1 MLHECSILHRNLKVM
16 IKRLK
21 KHSHLLH
28 KTGLWLSI
36 LCTIHC
42 LAMPV
47 ILTALPFLGN
57 TLINETTEHI
67 LIVASLIIAVFL
79 LSKDYQ
85 VHQNRLPFILLFVS
99 IVLNF
104 VGVFL
109 VNKSNETIFV
119 VLGASCMSAAYLYN
133 WWLHK
138 KVCHSHSH

>member
-1 MLHECSILHRNLKVM
+1 
-16 IKRLK
+16 
-21 KHSHLLH
+21 
-28 KTGLWLSI
+28 LSI

-67 LIVASLIIAVFL
+67 LILASLIIAIFL

-99 IVLNF
+99 VVFNF

-119 VLGASCMSAAYLYN
+119 VLGACSMSAAYLYN